1 MKRFNM
7 KKLAATSIAAIS
19 MFAAA
24 SVSQAATIAQSVDIN
39 VDLTASCTVVGAPI
53 ANPLLDFGVYTAFVG
68 AATPAPTA
76 NFQMDCTRSLAAPT
90 FDFGASNP
98 DYGVLA
104 GLNYSVS
111 ASSVVSTAGTAAT
124 AVLGGVGTA
133 DRYTITLTGGMA
145 GGQAGDCAGGTQTA
159 CAGVQTATRTL
170 TVTY

>member
-1 MKRFNM
+1 MKSFQM
-7 KKLAATSIAAIS
+7 KKLAVGSIAAVA
-19 MFAAA
+19 MFAATTG
-24 SVSQAATIAQSVDIN
+24 SQAATLTQSVNIN
-39 VDLTASCTVVGAPI
+39 VNLSAACTIVGAPI
-53 ANPLLDFGVYTAFVG
+53 ATPVLDFGVYTAFVG
-68 AATPAPTA
+68 AATPAPSA
-76 NFQMDCTRSLAAPT
+76 NFQIDCTRNLAAPT
-90 FDFGASNP
+90 FDFGTSNP

-124 AVLGGVGTA
+124 AVLGGVGSA

-145 GGQAGDCAGGTQTA
+145 AGQAGACAGLSQTA

>member
-1 MKRFNM
+1 M
-7 KKLAATSIAAIS
+7 KKFKMNKLALTSIAAIAIFS
-19 MFAAA
+19 VA
-24 SVSQAATIAQSVDIN
+24 SGSKAATLTQGVDIN
-39 VDLTASCTVVGAPI
+39 VDLTAACTIVGAPI
-53 ANPLLDFGVYTAFVG
+53 VNPVLNFGVYTAFVG

-76 NFQMDCTRSLAAPT
+76 SFQIDCTRSLAAPT

-111 ASSVVSTAGTAAT
+111 ASSVVTTAGTAAT
-124 AVLGGVGTA
+124 AVLGGVGSA

-145 GGQAGDCAGGTQTA
+145 AGQAGDCAAGTAAA